1 MRNKR
6 SHDKNAFRKM
16 SMSTS
21 KCETKVCITEK
32 LLGKYF
38 FWIGN
43 DKEIYWKKKEVQE
56 KDEKFSHQRKLNY
69 KNTKTRKNTEKQ
81 ASTQI
86 RPILGNYTPLTSQV
100 VTH

>member
-43 DKEIYWKKKEVQE
+43 DKEIY
-56 KDEKFSHQRKLNY
+56 
-69 KNTKTRKNTEKQ
+69 
-81 ASTQI
+81 
-86 RPILGNYTPLTSQV
+86 
-100 VTH
+100 